1 MIEMNRLKLFCFMLF
16 ENFIN
21 DKLSREVT
29 YELSDNDNTCRVTCG
44 STELLCTHSGDDVL
58 IISLQRG
65 SEHVTTITYTTEGI
79 TNTLTYVPSETDD
92 LYIAIVAMC
101 SSLYNLALNIA
112 NDMNLVSDDMQLK
125 MFGIEE

>member
-29 YELSDNDNTCRVTCG
+29 YELSNNDNTCRVTCG
-44 STELLCTHSGDDVL
+44 STELVCTHCGNDVL
-58 IISLQRG
+58 TVSLQRG
-65 SEHVTTITYTTEGI
+65 SEKVTTYTITTEGI

-112 NDMNLVSDDMQLK
+112 DDMKLVPDDMQLK
-125 MFGIEE
+125 MFGVEE

>member
-1 MIEMNRLKLFCFMLF
+1 MLF

-29 YELSDNDNTCRVTCG
+29 YELSNNDNTCRVTCG
-44 STELLCTHSGDDVL
+44 STELVCTHRGGDVL
-58 IISLQRG
+58 TISLQRG
-65 SEHVTTITYTTEGI
+65 SEKVYEYTITTEGI

-112 NDMNLVSDDMQLK
+112 NDMGLVSDDMQLK
-125 MFGIEE
+125 MFGMQE

>member
-1 MIEMNRLKLFCFMLF
+1 MLF

-21 DKLSREVT
+21 DKLSRGVT
-29 YELSDNDNTCRVTCG
+29 YELSNNDNTCTVTCG
-44 STELLCTHSGDDVL
+44 STELVCTHSGDDVL
-58 IISLQRG
+58 TISLQRG

-112 NDMNLVSDDMQLK
+112 DDMKLVPDDMQLK
-125 MFGIEE
+125 MFGVEE

>member
-21 DKLSREVT
+21 DKLSRGVT
-29 YELSDNDNTCRVTCG
+29 YELSNNDNTCTVTCG
-44 STELLCTHSGDDVL
+44 STELVCTHRGGDVL
-58 IISLQRG
+58 TISLQRG
-65 SEHVTTITYTTEGI
+65 SEKVTTYTITTEGI

-112 NDMNLVSDDMQLK
+112 NDMNLLTDDMQLK
-125 MFGIEE
+125 MFGVEE

>member
-1 MIEMNRLKLFCFMLF
+1 MLF

-29 YELSDNDNTCRVTCG
+29 YELSNNDNTCTVTCG
-44 STELLCTHSGDDVL
+44 STELVCTHNGDDVL
-58 IISLQRG
+58 TISLQRG

-79 TNTLTYVPSETDD
+79 ANTLTYVPSETDD

-112 NDMNLVSDDMQLK
+112 DDMGLVSDDMQLK
-125 MFGIEE
+125 MFGVEE

>member
-29 YELSDNDNTCRVTCG
+29 YELSNNDNTCRVTCG
-44 STELLCTHSGDDVL
+44 STELVCTHRGDDVL
-58 IISLQRG
+58 DISLQRG

-79 TNTLTYVPSETDD
+79 TNTLTHVPSETDD

-112 NDMNLVSDDMQLK
+112 DDMGLVSDDMQLK
-125 MFGIEE
+125 MFGVEE